1 MVLDDEQ
8 RLHLQK
14 MIDANDVVDNT
25 GNIKELKHSAKIR
38 KDVET
43 LEQLKK
49 KHQNIYLNNREK
61 FEEISI
67 SACNFLFYNYTDIYN
82 KLLKDELNISI
93 LNQFLD
99 VLKKIED
106 GHVDQHEGSV
116 LIGELLKKIYIDS
129 ALRRADK
136 LDNEHGEKRIIK
148 EPKEI
153 SWRKYKLQK
162 SVSQI

>member
-38 KDVET
+38 KDVEAM
-43 LEQLKK
+43 EKLKK
-49 KHQNIYLNNREK
+49 THQELYLNNREK
-61 FEEISI
+61 FEELTIN
-67 SACNFLFYNYTDIYN
+67 ACNFLFFNYTDIYN
-82 KLLKDELNISI
+82 KLLKDELNIQI

-106 GHVDQHEGSV
+106 GDVDQHEGSV

-136 LDNEHGEKRIIK
+136 LDAEHGEKKIIK
-148 EPKEI
+148 QPKDI
-153 SWRKYKLQK
+153 SWRRYKLQD
-162 SVSQI
+162 SVSHI

>member
-1 MVLDDEQ
+1 MVLDDDQ

-38 KDVET
+38 KDVEIM
-43 LEQLKK
+43 EKLKK
-49 KHQNIYLNNREK
+49 KHQDLFLNNREK
-61 FEEISI
+61 FEEIAI
-67 SACNFLFYNYTDIYN
+67 SSCNFLFFNYTDIYN
-82 KLLKDELNISI
+82 KLLKDELNIQI

-106 GHVDQHEGSV
+106 GEVDQHEGSV
-116 LIGELLKKIYIDS
+116 LVGELLKKIYIDS

-136 LDNEHGEKRIIK
+136 LDKEYGEKKIIK
-148 EPKEI
+148 EPKDI
-153 SWRKYKLQK
+153 SWKKFKLQN
-162 SVSQI
+162 SVSNL

>member
-1 MVLDDEQ
+1 MVLDDDQ

-38 KDVET
+38 KDVEIM
-43 LEQLKK
+43 EKLKI
-49 KHQNIYLNNREK
+49 KHQDLFLNNREK
-61 FEEISI
+61 FEEITI
-67 SACNFLFYNYTDIYN
+67 SSCNFLFFNYTDIYN
-82 KLLKDELNISI
+82 KLLKDELNIQI

-106 GHVDQHEGSV
+106 GEVDQHEGSV
-116 LIGELLKKIYIDS
+116 LVGELLKKIYIDS

-136 LDNEHGEKRIIK
+136 LDKEYGEKKIIK
-148 EPKEI
+148 EPKDI
-153 SWRKYKLQK
+153 SWKKFKLQN
-162 SVSQI
+162 SVSNL